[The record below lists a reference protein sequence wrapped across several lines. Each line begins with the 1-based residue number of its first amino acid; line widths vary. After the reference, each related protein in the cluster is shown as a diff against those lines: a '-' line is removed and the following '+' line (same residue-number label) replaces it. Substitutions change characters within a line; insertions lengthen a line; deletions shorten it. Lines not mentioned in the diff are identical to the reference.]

1 MCIVDTG
8 DGMTGDEMIRFIN
21 QLSSCGTKQS
31 FIGNYGVGTKIAAAT
46 KNPAGVMYE
55 SWKNDEGYMVPLEK
69 NPATGEYGLHQWELK
84 TSSRRAPRPRRVHAR
99 P

>member
-1 MCIVDTG
+1 
-8 DGMTGDEMIRFIN
+8 MTGDEMIRFIN

-84 TSSRRAPRPRRVHAR
+84 SSSRRAPRPRRVHAR